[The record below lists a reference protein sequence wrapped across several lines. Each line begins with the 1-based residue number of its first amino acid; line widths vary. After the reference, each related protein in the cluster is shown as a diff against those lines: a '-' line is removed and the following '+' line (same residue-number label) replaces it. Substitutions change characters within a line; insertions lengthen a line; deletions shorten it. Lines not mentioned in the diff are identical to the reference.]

1 MPKYATRGYLLLA
14 TLIVVGIV
22 GLGRPGEWL
31 PACPVRHNP
40 PELPTHSTHS
50 PTVCILLS

>member
-31 PACPVRHNP
+31 PAWVAM
-40 PELPTHSTHS
+40 
-50 PTVCILLS
+50 VLLMSSACQV